1 MTLLLTTDVQ
11 ADVSVL
17 RMVKCDVL
25 LEDCQAEMRRIR
37 NRLVPVAVWRNGE
50 RMDVEVACDE
60 HGQWPNKDPEYLAAR
75 TKDRRLLGE
84 AL

>member
-1 MTLLLTTDVQ
+1 MTLLLTTGVQ

-17 RMVKCDVL
+17 RKVQCDVL

-60 HGQWPNKDPEYLAAR
+60 HGHWPNKDPEYLATRA
-75 TKDRRLLGE
+75 KDQRLLGE